1 MRHIR
6 PLMGLILAAVMLTGA
21 MGDPSYR
28 PYRPDLDPKSDDW
41 LTVKVQTAFYRDQRF
56 VGRRLAVET
65 AGGVVTSRGKVDS
78 DQDRAAAG
86 EIAQSFDGVRE
97 VRNELTVVPPALR
110 AQVEAKDGEIDR
122 LLKDRLKR
130 DPRRHDERIDTRVD
144 AGVVTLTGEVNSST
158 AGARSSE
165 LARGVPGVR
174 EVRNELVKVA
184 RPGLNQGSAPGPR
197 RVAS

>member
-6 PLMGLILAAVMLTGA
+6 PLVGLILAALMLTGA
-21 MGDPSYR
+21 MGDPS
-28 PYRPDLDPKSDDW
+28 YRPDLDPKSDDW

-56 VGRRLAVET
+56 LGRRLAVE
-65 AGGVVTSRGKVDS
+65 AMGGVVTLRGKVDS
-78 DQDRAAAG
+78 DQDRAAAV
-86 EIAQSFDGVRE
+86 EIARSFDGVRE

-130 DPRRHDERIDTRVD
+130 DPRLHDERIDTRVD
-144 AGVVTLTGEVNSST
+144 AGVVTLTGEVNSSA
-158 AGARSSE
+158 AGAQAFE

-174 EVRNELVKVA
+174 EVRSELVKVA
-184 RPGLNQGSAPGPR
+184 RPGLNQGSAPGR
-197 RVAS
+197 QRVAS